1 MSFVFISEYVWFH
14 VFRPVPGLAKV
25 SVDLHL
31 KEKIFLLH
39 SSPLVCC
46 RRGTSEKKDFSNDDE
61 MKLFIQRDYSRS
73 VFCLMYQTTF
83 FRPKFFFFFFFFFL
97 HNTFSASLNHSL
109 GEGFVRLTLVS
120 SLFQMWDLRL
130 SPYPFTISN

>member
-83 FRPKFFFFFFFFFL
+83 FRPKFFFFFFFFFFAQ
-97 HNTFSASLNHSL
+97 HFFSFFESFTWRGVCQTYSRFFFVSDVGLASFPL
-109 GEGFVRLTLVS
+109 
-120 SLFQMWDLRL
+120 
-130 SPYPFTISN
+130 PFYDF